1 MTDDAHSAPRGVGV
15 VVVAAGSGSRL
26 GAEVP
31 KAAVRLGGRSLLAH
45 TVERVLGVE
54 GLASLV
60 LVVPAGLE
68 GPERWDLPATG
79 GVPTAFVT
87 GGAERTASVAAGL
100 AALPAGCDVVLV
112 HDAARC
118 LTPTAVFD
126 RVVAA
131 VRAGADGVVPGLA
144 VVDTVKTVDAEGLV
158 TGTPD
163 RVSLRAVQTP
173 QGFPRAVLLAAHA
186 SGIAATDD
194 AALVERAGRRVL
206 VVEGDPMAFK
216 VTTPDDLER
225 AERLVRTP
233 SDRA

>member
-1 MTDDAHSAPRGVGV
+1 M
-15 VVVAAGSGSRL
+15 
-26 GAEVP
+26 
-31 KAAVRLGGRSLLAH
+31 
-45 TVERVLGVE
+45 
-54 GLASLV
+54 
-60 LVVPAGLE
+60 
-68 GPERWDLPATG
+68 
-79 GVPTAFVT
+79 PTAFVT

-186 SGIAATDD
+186 SGVAATDD